1 VPWIIAR
8 KKLLVVNSESYT
20 VVDLFI
26 HQILWRVQMLK
37 KMVIFGLLALTM
49 AGCGSPSATDKPEST
64 SSVEI
69 ASKYYHQLDKKEQS
83 MVFFTFKAVAD
94 DSQDGGKYI
103 VDMKVRNGTK
113 SQLKFDLSK
122 FILSTSNT
130 GTPIKS
136 VKHGDLT
143 IAPMRTK
150 TVTGLFDSATAAN
163 FNGVGEFCYLS
174 RDFLLAYSYGADKTA
189 GATTDNLKVASL
201 IVQNKATTQKPSESA
216 VNTQSQAATS
226 APDSETSQ
234 QTSQASTQPTTQQSQ
249 ASSESVRIVNS
260 AEQAMQIAAP
270 FLNTT
275 VNALRATPVDDGWQV
290 GPKMTY
296 ADVIVHYNGRV
307 FSPANPATGQPD
319 HWLN

>member
-1 VPWIIAR
+1 
-8 KKLLVVNSESYT
+8 
-20 VVDLFI
+20 
-26 HQILWRVQMLK
+26 MLK
-37 KMVIFGLLALTM
+37 KMVVFSLLALTM
-49 AGCGSPSATDKPEST
+49 AGCGSPSANDKPKST

-83 MVFFTFKAVAD
+83 KVFFTFKAVAD

-174 RDFLLAYSYGADKTA
+174 RDFILAYSYGADKA
-189 GATTDNLKVASL
+189 VGATTDNLKVASL
-201 IVQNKATTQKPSESA
+201 IAQNKAATKKPSASA
-216 VNTQSQAATS
+216 VSTQSQAATS
-226 APDSETSQ
+226 APASEASQ
-234 QTSQASTQPTTQQSQ
+234 QVSQASTQPTQQSQ
-249 ASSESVRIVNS
+249 ASSAPVHVVNS
-260 AEQAMQIAAP
+260 AEQAKQIAAP
-270 FLNTT
+270 FLN
-275 VNALRATPVDDGWQV
+275 VYDASGLRATPVDDGWQV
-290 GPKMTY
+290 GPQMTY

>member
-1 VPWIIAR
+1 
-8 KKLLVVNSESYT
+8 
-20 VVDLFI
+20 
-26 HQILWRVQMLK
+26 MLK
-37 KMVIFGLLALTM
+37 KMVVFSLLALTM
-49 AGCGSPSATDKPEST
+49 AGCGSPSANDKPKST

-83 MVFFTFKAVAD
+83 KVFFTFKAVAD

-174 RDFLLAYSYGADKTA
+174 RDFLLAYSYGADKA
-189 GATTDNLKVASL
+189 VGATTDNLKVASL
-201 IVQNKATTQKPSESA
+201 IAQNKAATKKPSTSA
-216 VNTQSQAATS
+216 VSTQSQAATS
-226 APDSETSQ
+226 APASEASQ
-234 QTSQASTQPTTQQSQ
+234 QVSQASTQPTQQSQ
-249 ASSESVRIVNS
+249 ASSAPVHVVNS
-260 AEQAMQIAAP
+260 AEQAKQIAAP
-270 FLNTT
+270 FLN
-275 VNALRATPVDDGWQV
+275 VYDASGLRATPVDDGWQV
-290 GPKMTY
+290 GPQMTY

>member
-1 VPWIIAR
+1 
-8 KKLLVVNSESYT
+8 
-20 VVDLFI
+20 
-26 HQILWRVQMLK
+26 MLK
-37 KMVIFGLLALTM
+37 RMVIFGLLAITLV
-49 AGCGSPSATDKPEST
+49 GCGSPSANDKPKST
-64 SSVEI
+64 SSVQI
-69 ASKYYHQLDKKEQS
+69 ASKYYHQLNKGEQS
-83 MVFFTFKAVAD
+83 LVFFTFKAVAD
-94 DSQDGGKYI
+94 DSRDGGKYI
-103 VDMKVRNGTK
+103 VDMRVKNGTK

-122 FILSTSNT
+122 FILSTTST

-143 IAPMRTK
+143 IAPMRTR

-174 RDFLLAYSYGADKTA
+174 RSFLLAYSYGADKDT

-201 IVQNKATTQKPSESA
+201 IAQNKAATQKPSGTVVSTESQ
-216 VNTQSQAATS
+216 VAAS
-226 APDSETSQ
+226 APASEASQ
-234 QTSQASTQPTTQQSQ
+234 QASQASAQPTQQSQ
-249 ASSESVRIVNS
+249 ESSAPVRVVNS

-296 ADVIVHYNGRV
+296 ADVIVHYNGRI

>member
-1 VPWIIAR
+1 
-8 KKLLVVNSESYT
+8 
-20 VVDLFI
+20 
-26 HQILWRVQMLK
+26 MLK
-37 KMVIFGLLALTM
+37 KMVVFSLLALTM
-49 AGCGSPSATDKPEST
+49 AGCGSPSANDKPKST

-83 MVFFTFKAVAD
+83 KVFFTFKAVAD

-136 VKHGDLT
+136 VNHGDLT

-174 RDFLLAYSYGADKTA
+174 RDFLLAYSYGADKDA

-201 IVQNKATTQKPSESA
+201 IAQNKAATQKPSASA
-216 VNTQSQAATS
+216 VSTQSQAATS
-226 APDSETSQ
+226 APASEASQ
-234 QTSQASTQPTTQQSQ
+234 QVSQASTQPTQQSQ
-249 ASSESVRIVNS
+249 ASSAPVHVVNS
-260 AEQAMQIAAP
+260 AEQAKQIAAP
-270 FLNTT
+270 FLN
-275 VNALRATPVDDGWQV
+275 VYDASGLRATPVDDGWQV
-290 GPKMTY
+290 GPQMTY

-307 FSPANPATGQPD
+307 FSPANPASGQPD

>member
-1 VPWIIAR
+1 
-8 KKLLVVNSESYT
+8 
-20 VVDLFI
+20 
-26 HQILWRVQMLK
+26 MLK
-37 KMVIFGLLALTM
+37 KMVVFSLLALTM
-49 AGCGSPSATDKPEST
+49 AGCGSPSANDKPKST

-83 MVFFTFKAVAD
+83 KVFFTFKAVAD
-94 DSQDGGKYI
+94 YSQDGGKYI

-174 RDFLLAYSYGADKTA
+174 RDFLLAYSYGADKAA

-201 IVQNKATTQKPSESA
+201 IAQNKAATKKPSASA
-216 VNTQSQAATS
+216 VSTQSQAATS
-226 APDSETSQ
+226 APASEASQ
-234 QTSQASTQPTTQQSQ
+234 QVSQASTQPTQQSQ
-249 ASSESVRIVNS
+249 ASSAPVHVVNS
-260 AEQAMQIAAP
+260 AEQAKQIAAL
-270 FLNTT
+270 FLMCM
-275 VNALRATPVDDGWQV
+275 TPVV
-290 GPKMTY
+290 
-296 ADVIVHYNGRV
+296 
-307 FSPANPATGQPD
+307 SGQ
-319 HWLN
+319 HL

>member
-1 VPWIIAR
+1 
-8 KKLLVVNSESYT
+8 
-20 VVDLFI
+20 
-26 HQILWRVQMLK
+26 MLK
-37 KMVIFGLLALTM
+37 KMVVFSLLALTM
-49 AGCGSPSATDKPEST
+49 AGCGSPSANDKPKWT

-83 MVFFTFKAVAD
+83 KVFFTFKAVAD

-174 RDFLLAYSYGADKTA
+174 RDFLLAYSYGADKAA

-201 IVQNKATTQKPSESA
+201 IAQNKAATKKPSASA
-216 VNTQSQAATS
+216 VSTQSQAATS
-226 APDSETSQ
+226 APASEASQ
-234 QTSQASTQPTTQQSQ
+234 QVSQASTQPTQQSQ
-249 ASSESVRIVNS
+249 ASSAPVHVVNS
-260 AEQAMQIAAP
+260 AEQAKQIAAP
-270 FLNTT
+270 FLN
-275 VNALRATPVDDGWQV
+275 VYDASGLRATPVGDGWQV
-290 GPKMTY
+290 GPQMTY

>member
-1 VPWIIAR
+1 
-8 KKLLVVNSESYT
+8 
-20 VVDLFI
+20 
-26 HQILWRVQMLK
+26 MLK
-37 KMVIFGLLALTM
+37 KMVVFGLLALTM
-49 AGCGSPSATDKPEST
+49 AGCGSPSTKDKPKST

-69 ASKYYHQLDKKEQS
+69 ASKYYHQLEKKEQS
-83 MVFFTFKAVAD
+83 KVFFTFKAVAD
-94 DSQDGGKYI
+94 DSQGGGKYI

-130 GTPIKS
+130 DAPIKS
-136 VKHGDLT
+136 VKHGDLI

-150 TVTGLFDSATAAN
+150 TVSGLFDSATAAN

-174 RDFLLAYSYGADKTA
+174 RDFLLAYSYGADKAA

-201 IVQNKATTQKPSESA
+201 IAQNKATTQKPSASA
-216 VNTQSQAATS
+216 VSTQSQAATS
-226 APDSETSQ
+226 APASEASQ
-234 QTSQASTQPTTQQSQ
+234 QASQASTQPTPQSQ
-249 ASSESVRIVNS
+249 ASSAPVRVVNS

>member
-1 VPWIIAR
+1 
-8 KKLLVVNSESYT
+8 
-20 VVDLFI
+20 
-26 HQILWRVQMLK
+26 MLK

-49 AGCGSPSATDKPEST
+49 AGCGSPSANDKPKST

-174 RDFLLAYSYGADKTA
+174 RDFLLAYSYGADKAA

-201 IVQNKATTQKPSESA
+201 IAQNKAATQKPSASA
-216 VNTQSQAATS
+216 VSTQSQAATS
-226 APDSETSQ
+226 APASEASQ
-234 QTSQASTQPTTQQSQ
+234 QVSQASTQPTQQSQ
-249 ASSESVRIVNS
+249 ASSAPVHVVNS

-275 VNALRATPVDDGWQV
+275 ASALRATPVDDGWQV

>member
-1 VPWIIAR
+1 
-8 KKLLVVNSESYT
+8 
-20 VVDLFI
+20 
-26 HQILWRVQMLK
+26 MLK
-37 KMVIFGLLALTM
+37 KMVVFSLLALTM
-49 AGCGSPSATDKPEST
+49 AGCGSPSANDKPKST

-83 MVFFTFKAVAD
+83 KVFFTFKAVAD

-174 RDFLLAYSYGADKTA
+174 RDFLLAYSYGADKAA

-201 IVQNKATTQKPSESA
+201 IAQNKAATKKPSASA
-216 VNTQSQAATS
+216 VSTQSQAATS
-226 APDSETSQ
+226 APASEASQ
-234 QTSQASTQPTTQQSQ
+234 QVSQASTQPTQQSQ
-249 ASSESVRIVNS
+249 ASSAPVHVVNS
-260 AEQAMQIAAP
+260 AEQAKQIAAP
-270 FLNTT
+270 FLN
-275 VNALRATPVDDGWQV
+275 VYDASGLRATPVNDGWQV
-290 GPKMTY
+290 GPQMTY

>member
-1 VPWIIAR
+1 
-8 KKLLVVNSESYT
+8 
-20 VVDLFI
+20 
-26 HQILWRVQMLK
+26 MLK
-37 KMVIFGLLALTM
+37 KMVVFSLLALTM
-49 AGCGSPSATDKPEST
+49 AGCGSPSANDKPKST

-83 MVFFTFKAVAD
+83 KVFFTFKAVAD

-174 RDFLLAYSYGADKTA
+174 RDFLLAYSYGADKDA

-201 IVQNKATTQKPSESA
+201 IAQNKAATQKPSASA
-216 VNTQSQAATS
+216 VSTQSQAATS
-226 APDSETSQ
+226 APASEASQ
-234 QTSQASTQPTTQQSQ
+234 QVSQASTQPTQQSQ
-249 ASSESVRIVNS
+249 ASSAPVHVVNS
-260 AEQAMQIAAP
+260 AEQAKQIAAP
-270 FLNTT
+270 FLN
-275 VNALRATPVDDGWQV
+275 VYDASGLRATPVDDGWQV
-290 GPKMTY
+290 GPQMTY

-307 FSPANPATGQPD
+307 FSPANPASGQPD

>member
-1 VPWIIAR
+1 
-8 KKLLVVNSESYT
+8 
-20 VVDLFI
+20 
-26 HQILWRVQMLK
+26 MLK

-49 AGCGSPSATDKPEST
+49 AGCGSPSANDKPKST

-174 RDFLLAYSYGADKTA
+174 RDFLLAYSYGADKAA

-201 IVQNKATTQKPSESA
+201 IAQNKAATQKLSASA
-216 VNTQSQAATS
+216 VSTQSQAATS
-226 APDSETSQ
+226 APASEASQ
-234 QTSQASTQPTTQQSQ
+234 QVSQASTQPTQQSQ
-249 ASSESVRIVNS
+249 ASSAPVHVVNS

-275 VNALRATPVDDGWQV
+275 ASALRATPVDDGWQV

>member
-1 VPWIIAR
+1 
-8 KKLLVVNSESYT
+8 
-20 VVDLFI
+20 
-26 HQILWRVQMLK
+26 
-37 KMVIFGLLALTM
+37 
-49 AGCGSPSATDKPEST
+49 
-64 SSVEI
+64 
-69 ASKYYHQLDKKEQS
+69 

-174 RDFLLAYSYGADKTA
+174 RDFLLAYSYGADKAA

-201 IVQNKATTQKPSESA
+201 IAQNKAATQKPSASA
-216 VNTQSQAATS
+216 VSTQSQAATS
-226 APDSETSQ
+226 APASEASQ
-234 QTSQASTQPTTQQSQ
+234 QVSQASTQPTQQSQ
-249 ASSESVRIVNS
+249 ASSAPVHVVNS

-275 VNALRATPVDDGWQV
+275 ASALRATPVDDGWQV

>member
-1 VPWIIAR
+1 
-8 KKLLVVNSESYT
+8 
-20 VVDLFI
+20 
-26 HQILWRVQMLK
+26 
-37 KMVIFGLLALTM
+37 MVIFGLLALTM
-49 AGCGSPSATDKPEST
+49 AGCGSPSANDKPKST

-94 DSQDGGKYI
+94 DSQVGGKYI

-174 RDFLLAYSYGADKTA
+174 RDFLLAYSYGANKAA

-201 IVQNKATTQKPSESA
+201 IAQNKATTQKPSESA

-226 APDSETSQ
+226 APASETSQ
-234 QTSQASTQPTTQQSQ
+234 QTSQVVSATSVASVATEDQAENVLRNWFASDSGTSFDDTFKNGLHIFQGPSGWSFVDSNGLSWSVFKDGRIKGPGDSQ
-249 ASSESVRIVNS
+249 N
-260 AEQAMQIAAP
+260 
-270 FLNTT
+270 
-275 VNALRATPVDDGWQV
+275 
-290 GPKMTY
+290 
-296 ADVIVHYNGRV
+296 
-307 FSPANPATGQPD
+307 
-319 HWLN
+319 

>member
-1 VPWIIAR
+1 
-8 KKLLVVNSESYT
+8 
-20 VVDLFI
+20 
-26 HQILWRVQMLK
+26 MLK
-37 KMVIFGLLALTM
+37 KMVVFSLLALTM
-49 AGCGSPSATDKPEST
+49 AGCGSPSANDKPKST

-83 MVFFTFKAVAD
+83 KVFFTFKAVAD

-130 GTPIKS
+130 GTPVKS

-174 RDFLLAYSYGADKTA
+174 RDFLLAYSYGADKAA

-201 IVQNKATTQKPSESA
+201 IAQNKAATKKPSASA
-216 VNTQSQAATS
+216 VSTQSQAATS
-226 APDSETSQ
+226 APASEASQ
-234 QTSQASTQPTTQQSQ
+234 QVSQASTQPTQQSQ
-249 ASSESVRIVNS
+249 ASSAPVHVVNS
-260 AEQAMQIAAP
+260 AEQAKQIAAP
-270 FLNTT
+270 FLN
-275 VNALRATPVDDGWQV
+275 VYDASGLRATPVGDGWQV
-290 GPKMTY
+290 GPQMTY

>member
-1 VPWIIAR
+1 
-8 KKLLVVNSESYT
+8 
-20 VVDLFI
+20 
-26 HQILWRVQMLK
+26 MLK
-37 KMVIFGLLALTM
+37 KMVVFSLLALTM
-49 AGCGSPSATDKPEST
+49 AGCGSPSANDKPKST

-83 MVFFTFKAVAD
+83 KVFFTFKAVAD

-174 RDFLLAYSYGADKTA
+174 RDFLLAYSYGADKAA

-201 IVQNKATTQKPSESA
+201 IAQNKAATKKPSASA
-216 VNTQSQAATS
+216 VSTQSQAATS
-226 APDSETSQ
+226 APASEASQ
-234 QTSQASTQPTTQQSQ
+234 QVSQASAQPTQQSQ
-249 ASSESVRIVNS
+249 ASSAPVHVVNS
-260 AEQAMQIAAP
+260 AEQAKQIAAP
-270 FLNTT
+270 FLN
-275 VNALRATPVDDGWQV
+275 VYDASGLRATPVGDGWQV
-290 GPKMTY
+290 GPQMTY

>member
-1 VPWIIAR
+1 
-8 KKLLVVNSESYT
+8 
-20 VVDLFI
+20 
-26 HQILWRVQMLK
+26 MLK
-37 KMVIFGLLALTM
+37 KMVVFSLLALTM
-49 AGCGSPSATDKPEST
+49 AGCGSPSANDKPKST

-83 MVFFTFKAVAD
+83 KVFFTFKAVAD

-174 RDFLLAYSYGADKTA
+174 RDFLLAYSYGADKAA

-201 IVQNKATTQKPSESA
+201 IAQNKAATKKPSASA
-216 VNTQSQAATS
+216 VSTQSQAATS
-226 APDSETSQ
+226 APASEASQ
-234 QTSQASTQPTTQQSQ
+234 QVSQASTQPTQQSQ
-249 ASSESVRIVNS
+249 ASSAPVHVVNS
-260 AEQAMQIAAP
+260 AEQAKQIAAP
-270 FLNTT
+270 FLN
-275 VNALRATPVDDGWQV
+275 VYDASGLRATPVDDGWQV
-290 GPKMTY
+290 GPQMTY